1 LVRGALAACILGF
14 LTATP
19 GAQAASHDAELKRIE
34 DSLKRLGPD
43 ATMKKYFGCDN
54 DKAWSLIDS
63 GDPRAV
69 KIGLAFLPVADAC
82 YSEVLS
88 ISLGYALTN
97 NPILMLG
104 YQKDYP
110 DAFPEWCV
118 PGLIGPTQAEWTAA
132 INKAEK
138 AIKSVTDPKLD
149 KAKQIC
155 LKQVADSRKMTFD

>member
-1 LVRGALAACILGF
+1 LLRGAIAAGALVLL
-14 LTATP
+14 LTTTA
-19 GAQAASHDAELKRIE
+19 GQAASHDADFKRIE
-34 DSLKRLGPD
+34 DSLKRRGPE
-43 ATMKKYFGCDN
+43 ATLKKYFGCDN
-54 DKAWSLIDS
+54 DKAWALIDS

-88 ISLGYALTN
+88 VSLGYALTN
-97 NPILMLG
+97 NPALMLG

-110 DAFPEWCV
+110 EAFPEWCV

-138 AIKSVTDPKLD
+138 AIRSVSDPKLD

-155 LKQVADSRKMTFD
+155 LKQVADSRKMPAD

>member
-1 LVRGALAACILGF
+1 LLRGLVVAFLALAV
-14 LTATP
+14 TAS
-19 GAQAASHDAELKRIE
+19 AQAASHDTQIRRIE
-34 DSLKRLGPD
+34 DSLKRFGPD

-54 DKAWSLIDS
+54 DKAWALIDS

-69 KIGLAFLPVADAC
+69 KIGLAFLPAADAC

-88 ISLGYALTN
+88 VSLGYALTN
-97 NPILMLG
+97 NPSLMLG

-110 DAFPEWCV
+110 KEFPEWCV

-132 INKAEK
+132 IDRAEK
-138 AIKSVTDPKLD
+138 AVRSVTDPKLD

-155 LKQVADSRKMTFD
+155 LKQIADSRKMPAD